1 MEILDPTNL
10 RPAAGREADAT
21 RPGDPERTRARVDPE
36 RTVVRVDPERT
47 VVRADPE
54 HTVVRPVHRRTVVR
68 CAMGADAAVSTT
80 TPLRTQPTGPPLP
93 PLPPPRALALPAGT
107 RLHEYGIE
115 SVLGQGGFGITYLAT
130 DVHLHAKVAIKE
142 FLPEGIVFRTAE
154 GEVRPNASGHVQR
167 YEAGLRSFLAE
178 ARTLASFRHPAIVR
192 VARFFEARGTAYMV
206 LEYEEGEPLRSW
218 WPQHRGI
225 GEARLVELLL
235 PLLEGLAAVHEAG
248 FLHRDIKPDNIQV
261 RAGDGSLVL
270 LDFGSAGQVAALAG
284 SDTVIVTPG
293 YAPIEQYGFGGPGAQ
308 GPWTDL
314 YALAATLY
322 WAATARRVPDAEAR
336 ALKPDLYMKAAG
348 AEAAACIAATGQR
361 YGRAYLTALDAAL
374 QTDARRRPRD
384 VARFRHALCAD
395 HVASL
400 DLQAALQ
407 HDAAAGVDEAERDRA
422 GDAAAPADEAAADAS
437 PAAARGSGPMWGR
450 LWRPLHARCR
460 RTGQRLRPP
469 RDWPLAFK
477 LAALL
482 VATALLPMW
491 LAGAWNVRGGSEA
504 LARSEL
510 ANVERIARSGA
521 GRIGQFIA
529 DARHVARGLAGD
541 ADFAAFLQRPEVGEM
556 PALQRRLQGLV
567 RADPDLQ
574 LIILMDLQGRA
585 LISSDSEVMG
595 RSFAFR
601 RYFREA
607 SAGRAYTSGIVVGAV
622 AGASGFFIAEPVSG
636 PDGAPVGVL
645 VLRLLAASVASIMD
659 ELGEDG
665 VLTPMLV
672 DGDGVVLHHP
682 RRDRIFASLVPLT
695 PVQQAEVRADQR
707 FRRDQVASLDEP
719 ELARLMMTGA
729 AAGHGSYRS
738 RRDGREEIA
747 GFAAVPGHDWR
758 VAVSA
763 SRHAFEAPMR
773 ELFHQLLWSLLLVGA
788 LFTGLA
794 LRFARGI
801 VRPIR
806 DLTAAADA
814 LKAGDYEAARVPVRA
829 RDEVGQ
835 LGRTFNVMLE
845 VLRQRDVQR
854 RVDRG

>member
-1 MEILDPTNL
+1 MELLDPTRI
-10 RPAAGREADAT
+10 RPAAAHREVAVPAGANCT
-21 RPGDPERTRARVDPE
+21 VVRPDPDPD
-36 RTVVRVDPERT
+36 RTVVRPDLDRT
-47 VVRADPE
+47 VVRAAPDSTVMRPVHE
-54 HTVVRPVHRRTVVR
+54 HTVVRQAAAQGNAAAATAPPRTLP
-68 CAMGADAAVSTT
+68 S
-80 TPLRTQPTGPPLP
+80 LP
-93 PLPPPRALALPAGT
+93 PLPEGRALALPAGA
-107 RLHEYGIE
+107 RMHEYRIE

-130 DVHLHAKVAIKE
+130 DVHLDAKVAIKE

-154 GEVRPNASGHVQR
+154 GEVRPNASAHVQR
-167 YEAGLRSFLAE
+167 YQEGLRSFLAE

-192 VARFFEARGTAYMV
+192 VARFFEAQGTAYMV
-206 LEYEEGEPLRSW
+206 LEYEQGEPLRTW
-218 WPQHRGI
+218 WPQHRAI

-235 PLLEGLAAVHEAG
+235 PLLDGLAAVHEAG

-261 RAGDGSLVL
+261 RASDGSLVL

-284 SDTVIVTPG
+284 ADAVIVTPG
-293 YAPIEQYGFGGPGAQ
+293 YAPIEQYGIGAQ

-322 WAATARRVPDAEAR
+322 WAATAHRVPDAEAR
-336 ALKPDLYMKAAG
+336 AASPALYVPAISEEAAG
-348 AEAAACIAATGQR
+348 RIAAAGQR
-361 YGRAYLTALDAAL
+361 YGRAFLAALDAAL
-374 QTDARRRPRD
+374 QADARQRPRD
-384 VARFRHALCAD
+384 VAQFRRALCAD

-407 HDAAAGVDEAERDRA
+407 HDEAAGSAAGQGATA
-422 GDAAAPADEAAADAS
+422 GDGSFD
-437 PAAARGSGPMWGR
+437 SGPARVAGPWTRGLDR
-450 LWRPLHARCR
+450 WRRARE
-460 RTGQRLRPP
+460 RLRAP

-477 LAALL
+477 LAVLL
-482 VATALLPMW
+482 VATALLPML
-491 LAGAWNVRGGSEA
+491 LAGAWNLRGGTEA
-504 LARSEL
+504 LTRGEL
-510 ANVERIARSGA
+510 ANVERIARGGA

-541 ADFAAFLQRPEVGEM
+541 ADFTAFLLRPDAAEV
-556 PALQRRLQGLV
+556 PALQRRMQGLV

-585 LISSDSEVMG
+585 RVSSDPEVTG

-607 SAGRAYTSGIVVGAV
+607 SAGRPYTSGIVVGAV
-622 AGASGFFIAEPVSG
+622 AGASGFFVAEPVAG
-636 PDGAPVGVL
+636 PDGGPVGVL
-645 VLRLLAASVASIMD
+645 VLRVLAASVANIMD

-682 RRDRIFASLVPLT
+682 RRERIFSSLAPLT
-695 PVQQAEVRADQR
+695 ASQQADVRADQR
-707 FRRDQVASLDEP
+707 YRRNEVASLGELD
-719 ELARLMMTGA
+719 LARLMLNGA
-729 AAGHGSYRS
+729 ASGHGSYRS
-738 RRDGREEIA
+738 AQDRREEIA

-773 ELFHQLLWSLLLVGA
+773 ELFHQLLWSVLLAGA

-794 LRFARGI
+794 LRFSRSI
-801 VRPIR
+801 VQPIR

-814 LKAGDYEAARVPVRA
+814 LKAGDFDAARVAVRA

-845 VLRQRDVQR
+845 VLRQREVQR
-854 RVDRG
+854 RVDRR

>member
-1 MEILDPTNL
+1 M
-10 RPAAGREADAT
+10 RP
-21 RPGDPERTRARVDPE
+21 VH
-36 RTVVRVDPERT
+36 
-47 VVRADPE
+47 E
-54 HTVVRPVHRRTVVR
+54 HTVVRPAAGRG
-68 CAMGADAAVSTT
+68 GAEATT
-80 TPLRTQPTGPPLP
+80 APLHAWPGPPPLP
-93 PLPPPRALALPAGT
+93 QARPLALPAAT
-107 RLHEYGIE
+107 RLHEYRIE
-115 SVLGQGGFGITYLAT
+115 AVLGQGGFGITYLAT
-130 DVHLHAKVAIKE
+130 DAHLNARVAIKE

-154 GEVRPNASGHVQR
+154 GEVRPNASMHVQR
-167 YEAGLRSFLAE
+167 YQEGLRSFLAE
-178 ARTLASFRHPAIVR
+178 ARTLATFRHPAIVR

-206 LEYEEGEPLRSW
+206 LEYEEGEPLRTW

-284 SDTVIVTPG
+284 TDAVIVTPG
-293 YAPIEQYGFGGPGAQ
+293 YAPIEQYGFGAQ

-322 WAATARRVPDAEAR
+322 WATTAHRVPDAEAR
-336 ALKPDLYMKAAG
+336 SANPTLYLPATSEEVAARIAAAG
-348 AEAAACIAATGQR
+348 QS
-361 YGRAYLTALDAAL
+361 YGRAFLAALDAAL
-374 QTDARRRPRD
+374 QTDAMQRPRD
-384 VARFRHALCAD
+384 VAQFRRALCAD

-407 HDAAAGVDEAERDRA
+407 HD
-422 GDAAAPADEAAADAS
+422 EAARAEEGRGTATGTASFDTGPEGADRRRSWWA
-437 PAAARGSGPMWGR
+437 PG
-450 LWRPLHARCR
+450 LARCR
-460 RTGQRLRPP
+460 RAVQRLRAP

-477 LAALL
+477 LAVLL
-482 VATALLPMW
+482 VATALLPMG
-491 LAGAWNVRGGSEA
+491 LAGAWNLRGGTEA
-504 LARSEL
+504 LARGEL
-510 ANVERIARSGA
+510 ANVQRIARGGA

-541 ADFAAFLQRPEVGEM
+541 ADFAAFLQRPDEVEA
-556 PALQRRLQGLV
+556 PALQRRMQGLV

-585 LISSDSEVMG
+585 LVSSDPAVMG

-607 SAGRAYTSGIVVGAV
+607 SAGRPSTSGIVVGAG
-622 AGASGFFIAEPVSG
+622 AGASGFVVAEPVAG
-636 PDGAPVGVL
+636 PDGDPVGVL
-645 VLRLLAASVASIMD
+645 VLRVLAASVASIMD

-682 RRDRIFASLVPLT
+682 RRERIFSSLAPLT
-695 PVQQAEVRADQR
+695 APQQVDVRADQR
-707 FRRDQVASLDEP
+707 YRRDRVASLDELD
-719 ELARLMMTGA
+719 LARLMMNGSA
-729 AAGHGSYRS
+729 SGHGSYRS
-738 RRDGREEIA
+738 VQDGREEIA

-773 ELFHQLLWSLLLVGA
+773 ELYHQLLWSVLLAGA
-788 LFTGLA
+788 LFTALA
-794 LRFARGI
+794 LRFSRGI
-801 VRPIR
+801 VQPIR
-806 DLTAAADA
+806 DLTAAANA
-814 LKAGDYEAARVPVRA
+814 LKAGDFDAARVPVRA

-845 VLRQRDVQR
+845 VLRQREVQR
-854 RVDRG
+854 RVDRR